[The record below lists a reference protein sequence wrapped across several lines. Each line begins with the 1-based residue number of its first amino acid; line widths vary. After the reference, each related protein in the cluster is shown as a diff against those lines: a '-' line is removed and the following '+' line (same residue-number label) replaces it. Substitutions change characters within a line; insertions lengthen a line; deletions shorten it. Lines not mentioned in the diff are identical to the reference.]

1 MKRDSVWL
9 MLALLILSG
18 GFLLQQS
25 GLLDGQREVAVHQS
39 DCDLRQ
45 GGCELE
51 ISGQPVRFLIEPQD
65 IEILQPL
72 TISLIMPENATFL
85 PEKVSVQFEGVNMDM
100 GYNRVFLEPVR
111 PGYFQAKGMLPA
123 CTAETMHWLIHL
135 LVQDLSGIRD
145 YQFRLSTKSR

>member
-1 MKRDSVWL
+1 MKRDWVWL
-9 MLALLILSG
+9 IVALLMLSG
-18 GFLLQQS
+18 GFLLQKS
-25 GLLDGQREVAVHQS
+25 GLLDGQRGVVTHQS

-51 ISGQPVRFLIEPQD
+51 ISGQSVRFLIEPQD
-65 IEILQPL
+65 IQILQPL
-72 TISLIMPENATFL
+72 MISLIMPENPVFL
-85 PEKVSVQFEGVNMDM
+85 PEKVSVQFEGINMDM

-135 LVQDLSGIRD
+135 LVQDSSGIRD
-145 YQFRLSTKSR
+145 YQFRLNTKS